1 MHVWWPRLD
10 TDIEETVRHC
20 SSCQMNQSA
29 PPTAPFHP
37 WRWPSNPWTRLHI
50 DFAGP
55 FMGKTFFI
63 LIDAYSKWIDAV
75 STHSPS
81 AVAAIEHVRTTF
93 PQFGI
98 PETIVSDNAARFTRK
113 EFKEFVTSNGIKHIT
128 SAPHH
133 PASNGLAERAV
144 QIMKSGL
151 KKLVLSIHDWLSY
164 FLHTA

>member
-1 MHVWWPRLD
+1 M
-10 TDIEETVRHC
+10 
-20 SSCQMNQSA
+20 Q
-29 PPTAPFHP
+29 
-37 WRWPSNPWTRLHI
+37 LHI
-50 DFAGP
+50 DFAGL

-81 AVAAIEHVRTTF
+81 VVAAIEHVRTTF
-93 PQFGI
+93 SQFGI
-98 PETIVSDNAARFTRK
+98 PETIVSDNAAHFTRK
-113 EFKEFVTSNGIKHIT
+113 EFKELVTSNGIKHIT

-151 KKLVLSIHDWLSY
+151 KKLY
-164 FLHTA
+164 FQYTIG